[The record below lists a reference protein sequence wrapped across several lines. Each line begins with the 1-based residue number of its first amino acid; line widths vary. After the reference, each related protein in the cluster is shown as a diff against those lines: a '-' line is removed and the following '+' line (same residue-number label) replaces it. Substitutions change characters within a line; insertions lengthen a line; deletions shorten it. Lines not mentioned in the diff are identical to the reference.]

1 MVETEGPWITG
12 TRPKRV
18 DGGESGFVMVKI
30 LDTHGRWVD
39 LGPRAIETLAH
50 WSQVAA
56 WMPWA
61 RLRDESVRRAVHL
74 GWRPT
79 RPTEAPFS
87 VCPVQIGWTVT
98 RADGRTAT
106 VDIIFKDGGFAT
118 AICNCADDI
127 YLRSYYN
134 ADLSERHF
142 TMNFSPIES
151 IEPPAPTESCPT
163 RLDRMEYELCE
174 EKPRIGSIRSLTRT
188 QVERGEWILDAIDE
202 TGRAWFAIQR
212 VPATKCPDWH
222 PLN

>member
-1 MVETEGPWITG
+1 MVEAEGAWITG

-30 LDTHGRWVD
+30 LDTHGRWAD

-61 RLRDESVRRAVHL
+61 RLRDESVRHALRL

-98 RADGRTAT
+98 RADGKTAT
-106 VDIIFKDGGFAT
+106 VHGLFEDGGFIT
-118 AICNCADDI
+118 VCNPVDGALF
-127 YLRSYYN
+127 YSFYN
-134 ADLSERHF
+134 ADLSKRYGQS
-142 TMNFSPIES
+142 FSPIES
-151 IEPPAPTESCPT
+151 IEPPMPIEPRSTTANKTEDEP
-163 RLDRMEYELCE
+163 CE

-188 QVERGEWILDAIDE
+188 QIKQGEWILDAIDE

-212 VPATKCPDWH
+212 VPASKCPDWH

>member
-30 LDTHGRWVD
+30 LDTHGRWPD

-61 RLRDESVRRAVHL
+61 RLCDESVRRAARL

-106 VDIIFKDGGFAT
+106 VETIFKDGGFAT
-118 AICNCADDI
+118 VICNCADDI
-127 YLRSYYN
+127 YSRSYYN
-134 ADLSERHF
+134 ADLSRRYGQS
-142 TMNFSPIES
+142 FSHIES
-151 IEPPAPTESCPT
+151 IEPPVSIEPRSTTANETEDEP
-163 RLDRMEYELCE
+163 CE
-174 EKPRIGSIRSLTRT
+174 ERPRIGSIRSLTRT
-188 QVERGEWILDAIDE
+188 QVKQGGWILDAIDE
-202 TGRAWFAIQR
+202 TGRAWSAIQR